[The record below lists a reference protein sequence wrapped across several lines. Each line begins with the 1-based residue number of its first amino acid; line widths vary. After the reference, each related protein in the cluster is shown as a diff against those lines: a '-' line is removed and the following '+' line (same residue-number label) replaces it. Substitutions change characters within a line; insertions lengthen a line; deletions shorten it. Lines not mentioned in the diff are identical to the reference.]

1 MLVVEEDNLRQQAK
15 DLEAVK
21 DLSQVLSSEHLKVT
35 PALSS
40 QLQKLSE
47 VSLLRGRS
55 VGASWI
61 KSLLSFAYV
70 LSLTSRQCVGK

>member
-55 VGASWI
+55 VGAFWI
-61 KSLLSFAYV
+61 KF
-70 LSLTSRQCVGK
+70 CVCFIVDIS